1 MYVCNCNLKVHPTPT
16 PSKNIFEFKHT
27 NARTPIPTYRLLVQ
41 NKPTRHGSIIYSIQ
55 IKINPESCVVAIV
68 VYLNSIYMRV
78 QLQSCHI
85 ASGFYMHQASNNT
98 NEFNNTLMPPT
109 YLRLLV
115 QSPHNIVPYVAPSKT
130 KINPEPCIVAIVV
143 YLNSTLHGW
152 ACNYDRVF

>member
-85 ASGFYMHQASNNT
+85 VLSTCTKQVT
-98 NEFNNTLMPPT
+98 TPT
-109 YLRLLV
+109 
-115 QSPHNIVPYVAPSKT
+115 
-130 KINPEPCIVAIVV
+130 
-143 YLNSTLHGW
+143 NSTTHSCHQRTCGCSSKANTISSHTLHQNQNQSG
-152 ACNYDRVF
+152 AMCCRDCSVFEQHIT